1 MIPLESSPKHT
12 YKYLPNRYTTTD
24 TIDTEYTERAV
35 PSLPLPNPKRK
46 ETTCSAFKREKLN
59 PV

>member
-1 MIPLESSPKHT
+1 MMPLESSPKHT

-24 TIDTEYTERAV
+24 THTESTERNV

-46 ETTCSAFKREKLN
+46 ETTCSAFKREKQLN
-59 PV
+59 